1 MKRIQKKLHPLSSR
15 AVIRWVACLVLC
27 ASVGAVS
34 YGTTGC
40 RSGSDKER
48 AALLA
53 TATENMKVGAW
64 IGSEMRFQGYVEREP
79 NPNPEVG
86 KLLFGLYCSEC
97 HSSSKGRVLEG
108 HYQTDPNKDSDV
120 HIIKYGLREM
130 KGFNTR
136 LTHFQMLDILAYLEK
151 RWKDAHGDG

>member
-1 MKRIQKKLHPLSSR
+1 M
-15 AVIRWVACLVLC
+15 ACFILC
-27 ASVGAVS
+27 ASIGALA
-34 YGTTGC
+34 YGMTGC

-53 TATENMKVGAW
+53 SAAENMKVGAW

-79 NPNPEVG
+79 NPNPDVG

-97 HSSSKGRVLEG
+97 HAPGKKSALEG
-108 HYQTDPNKDSDV
+108 HYQTDPSVESDV

-151 RWKDAHGDG
+151 RWKDAHSDG

>member
-1 MKRIQKKLHPLSSR
+1 MLPRILPKKSRLSI
-15 AVIRWVACLVLC
+15 AVRLVSCFVLC
-27 ASVGAVS
+27 AAIGAVS
-34 YGTTGC
+34 YGVTGC

-48 AALLA
+48 IAQLAA
-53 TATENMKVGAW
+53 ATENMKVGAW

-97 HSSSKGRVLEG
+97 HSAGKGIVLEG
-108 HYQTDPNKDSDV
+108 HYQTNPGVESDV
-120 HIIKYGLREM
+120 HIIKYGLRQM

-151 RWKDAHGDG
+151 RWNDAHGDK